1 MAAVSSRAGFLF
13 VVRRGNVF
21 FRRFI
26 RFVGTFLS
34 TLGLAVL
41 RAVITGVVFATCVMF
56 TLHYLGVP
64 VPGPA
69 DLLDKFE
76 GLGRLVDVLS

>member
-1 MAAVSSRAGFLF
+1 MATASSRAGLLSI
-13 VVRRGNVF
+13 VRRGNVF
-21 FRRFI
+21 LRRLARLAG
-26 RFVGTFLS
+26 RFVS
-34 TLGLAVL
+34 TLGFAVL
-41 RAVITGVVFATCVMF
+41 RAVITAVVFTTCVMF

-69 DLLDKFE
+69 ELLDKFE

>member
-1 MAAVSSRAGFLF
+1 MAAASSRAGLLS

-21 FRRFI
+21 LRRLPRVVGRFI
-26 RFVGTFLS
+26 S
-34 TLGLAVL
+34 TLGVAIL
-41 RAVITGVVFATCVMF
+41 RAVITGVVFTTCVMF

-69 DLLDKFE
+69 ELLDKFE